1 MIYLLLAIV
10 SSAMVSVIMR
20 LSSEKVSSNVG
31 MLAVNY
37 LMCLAVA
44 WAYAGWDGFL
54 PHGHGVPAAVLMGS
68 VNGFFYLAGF
78 LLLQT
83 GVKKYGVVLSSVFM
97 KLGLLVPIVV
107 SVAAFGEKPALLQA
121 VGFCLAVTAIVLI
134 NYREDGTEMRFR
146 AGLLLLLLAGGSGDA
161 MSKVFEELGNPALSE
176 QFLLYTFAA
185 ALVLCAALMLR
196 RKQRP
201 GKWEVLF
208 GLLIGIPNYFSAR
221 FLLRSLESLPAVI
234 AYPTFSVGTILVI
247 TATGLGLFRERLSRR
262 QWLAVA
268 IILLALVLLNI

>member
-83 GVKKYGVVLSSVFM
+83 GVKKYG
-97 KLGLLVPIVV
+97 
-107 SVAAFGEKPALLQA
+107 A
-121 VGFCLAVTAIVLI
+121 
-134 NYREDGTEMRFR
+134 YR
-146 AGLLLLLLAGGSGDA
+146 
-161 MSKVFEELGNPALSE
+161 
-176 QFLLYTFAA
+176 LYRCGICRRNGTFA
-185 ALVLCAALMLR
+185 
-196 RKQRP
+196 
-201 GKWEVLF
+201 
-208 GLLIGIPNYFSAR
+208 
-221 FLLRSLESLPAVI
+221 
-234 AYPTFSVGTILVI
+234 
-247 TATGLGLFRERLSRR
+247 
-262 QWLAVA
+262 
-268 IILLALVLLNI
+268 

>member
-1 MIYLLLAIV
+1 MLYLLLAIV
-10 SSAMVSVIMR
+10 SSAMVSIIMR
-20 LSSEKVSSNVG
+20 LSSEKVSGNVG

-247 TATGLGLFRERLSRR
+247 TVTGLGLFRERLSRR

>member
-1 MIYLLLAIV
+1 MLYLLLAIV
-10 SSAMVSVIMR
+10 SSAMVSIIMR
-20 LSSEKVSSNVG
+20 LSSEKVSGNVG

-107 SVAAFGEKPALLQA
+107 SVVAFGEKPALLQ
-121 VGFCLAVTAIVLI
+121 VLGFCLAVAAIVLI

-161 MSKVFEELGNPALSE
+161 MSKVFEEVGDPALSE

>member
-1 MIYLLLAIV
+1 MLYLLLAIV
-10 SSAMVSVIMR
+10 SSAMVSIIMR
-20 LSSEKVSSNVG
+20 LSSEKVSGNVG

>member
-1 MIYLLLAIV
+1 
-10 SSAMVSVIMR
+10 
-20 LSSEKVSSNVG
+20 
-31 MLAVNY
+31 
-37 LMCLAVA
+37 
-44 WAYAGWDGFL
+44 
-54 PHGHGVPAAVLMGS
+54 
-68 VNGFFYLAGF
+68 
-78 LLLQT
+78 
-83 GVKKYGVVLSSVFM
+83 
-97 KLGLLVPIVV
+97 
-107 SVAAFGEKPALLQA
+107 
-121 VGFCLAVTAIVLI
+121 
-134 NYREDGTEMRFR
+134 
-146 AGLLLLLLAGGSGDA
+146 
-161 MSKVFEELGNPALSE
+161 MSKVFEEVGDPALSE

>member
-247 TATGLGLFRERLSRR
+247 TVTGLGLFRERLSRR

>member
-20 LSSEKVSSNVG
+20 LSSEKVSGNVG

-185 ALVLCAALMLR
+185 TLVLCSALMLR

-247 TATGLGLFRERLSRR
+247 TVTGLGLFRERLSRR

>member
-1 MIYLLLAIV
+1 MLYLLLAIV

-20 LSSEKVSSNVG
+20 LSSEKVSGNVG

-37 LMCLAVA
+37 LMCLAMA

-54 PHGHGVPAAVLMGS
+54 PCGHGAPAAVLMGA
-68 VNGFFYLAGF
+68 VNGCFYLAGF

-107 SVAAFGEKPALLQA
+107 SVAVFGEKPALLQA
-121 VGFCLAVTAIVLI
+121 VGFCLAVAAIVLI
-134 NYREDGTEMRFR
+134 NYRGDGGEMRFR

-161 MSKVFEELGNPALSE
+161 MSKVFEEVGDAALSE

-185 ALVLCAALMLR
+185 ALVLCAVLMLR
-196 RKQRP
+196 RGQRP

-221 FLLRSLESLPAVI
+221 FLLRSLETLPAVI

-247 TATGLGLFRERLSRR
+247 TITGLWLFRERLSRR

>member
-20 LSSEKVSSNVG
+20 LSSEKVSGNVG

-44 WAYAGWDGFL
+44 WSYAGWDGFL
-54 PHGHGVPAAVLMGS
+54 PRGSGAPAAVLMGA

-83 GVKKYGVVLSSVFM
+83 GVQKYGVVLSSVFM

-107 SVAAFGEKPALLQA
+107 SVVAFGEKPALLQ
-121 VGFCLAVTAIVLI
+121 VLGFCLAVAAIVLI

-161 MSKVFEELGNPALSE
+161 MSKVFEEVGDPALSE

-196 RKQRP
+196 RGQRP

-221 FLLRSLESLPAVI
+221 FLLRSLERLPAVI

-247 TATGLGLFRERLSRR
+247 TVTGLGLFRERLRRR
-262 QWLAVA
+262 QWMAVA

>member
-1 MIYLLLAIV
+1 MIYLLLAII

-20 LSSEKVSSNVG
+20 LSSEKVSGNVS

-37 LMCLAVA
+37 LMCLAMA
-44 WAYAGWDGFL
+44 CAYTGGDQLL
-54 PHGHGVPAAVLMGS
+54 PRGPGAPAAVFMGV

-78 LLLQT
+78 LLLQS

-107 SVAAFGEKPALLQA
+107 SVTVFGEKPELQQA
-121 VGFCLAVTAIVLI
+121 VGFGLAVAAIVLI
-134 NYREDGTEMRFR
+134 NYRQDGTEMRFR

-161 MSKVFEELGNPALSE
+161 MSKVFEELGDPALSE

-185 ALVLCAALMLR
+185 ALVLCAALMLWR
-196 RKQRP
+196 RQRP
-201 GKWEVLF
+201 DVWEVLF
-208 GLLIGIPNYFSAR
+208 GLLIGVPNYFSAR
-221 FLLRSLESLPAVI
+221 FLLRSLETLPAVI

-247 TATGLGLFRERLSRR
+247 TAAGLCLFRERLSRR
-262 QWLAVA
+262 QWAAVA
-268 IILLALVLLNI
+268 MILLALALLNV